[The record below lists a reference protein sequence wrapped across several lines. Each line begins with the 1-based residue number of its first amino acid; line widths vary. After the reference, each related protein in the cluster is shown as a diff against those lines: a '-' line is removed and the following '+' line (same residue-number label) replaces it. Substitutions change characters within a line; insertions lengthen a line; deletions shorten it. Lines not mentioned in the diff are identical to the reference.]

1 MRSTGQFATPKNA
14 LAAVTRDF
22 RGKLLGAWS
31 NLLWSVFAGGILS
44 RFGKFGQRD
53 KWKSCSLIAIKMAET
68 RSNDDS
74 TSTPKSHSDLQGE
87 GGHGRPEGGKDPGR
101 VG

>member
-31 NLLWSVFAGGILS
+31 NLLWSVFAGGIHCG
-44 RFGKFGQRD
+44 FG
-53 KWKSCSLIAIKMAET
+53 LIF
-68 RSNDDS
+68 
-74 TSTPKSHSDLQGE
+74 LGYWL
-87 GGHGRPEGGKDPGR
+87 GRHL
-101 VG
+101 